1 MKLTTKSRYAVR
13 VLVGCAIFEDQGLI
27 TVKNASRH
35 LQLSPKY
42 IETIFIELKKAN
54 YITSVRG
61 HRGGYKLALRPED
74 ITIYS
79 VIMAMEPIDGLAPR
93 RDNPDTLSRFVYR
106 EVWYR
111 VGAELKMF
119 LNDISIADLIEERGG
134 IEEIKKTGWYK
145 DYNKEELDEKRNL
158 GL

>member
-13 VLVGCAIFEDQGLI
+13 VLIGCAIFEDQGLI
-27 TVKNASRH
+27 TVKSASRH
-35 LQLSPKY
+35 LQLSAKY

-61 HRGGYKLALRPED
+61 HKGGYKLSIRPED

-79 VIMAMEPIDGLAPR
+79 VIMAMEPVDGLAPR
-93 RDNPDTLSRFVYR
+93 RDNPDALSRFVYR

-111 VGAELKMF
+111 AGAELKMF
-119 LNDISIADLIEERGG
+119 LNDVTIADLIKEKGG
-134 IEEIKKTGWYK
+134 IEAIRKTQWYK
-145 DYNKEELDEKRNL
+145 DYYEIDPKERRNL